1 MKTFGDYKS
10 LDHVIYGGLV
20 SKDVATVTNH
30 FHDRNTALGRYL
42 FRKRN
47 GFSVPTIPCPPAN
60 SSTETMLE
68 LNRMVQLMSEASI
81 QECEFALRNDLTRGH
96 YETWARSASKWTGEE
111 YDWKWFDTMAE
122 QGNGLILYKKA
133 HYNRPRPYQLG
144 PMLEKRIEMRIS
156 DPQTPAYP
164 SGHAFDAGMFAEALT
179 QRHPE
184 FAAEFDRLAT
194 RIANSRI
201 VGGVHFPSDCE
212 AGLLLGRETIRQHLV
227 DIPA

>member
-1 MKTFGDYKS
+1 MKTFGAYNS
-10 LDHVIYGGLV
+10 IDHVIYGGLT
-20 SKDVATVTNH
+20 SKDVAVVTKH
-30 FHDRNTALGRYL
+30 FNDQNTALGRYL

-81 QECEFALRNDLTRGH
+81 QECEFALHNDLTRGH

-201 VGGVHFPSDCE
+201 VGGVHYPSDCE

>member
-10 LDHVIYGGLV
+10 LDHVIYGGLT
-20 SKDVATVTNH
+20 SKDIATVTNH
-30 FHDRNTALGRYL
+30 FNDRNTALGRYL

-68 LNRMVQLMSEASI
+68 LNRMVEVMTEASAS
-81 QECEFALRNDLTRGH
+81 ERDFAIDMDNIRDH
-96 YETWARSASKWTGEE
+96 YEYWARCASRWTGKA
-111 YDWKWFDTMAE
+111 YDWKWFNTMAD

-144 PMLEKRIEMRIS
+144 PMLEKPIERIVS
-156 DPQTPAYP
+156 DPLTPSYP
-164 SGHAFDAGMFAEALT
+164 SGHAFDVGMFAETLSLL
-179 QRHPE
+179 HPE
-184 FAAEFDRLAT
+184 FKVDFDRLAI

-201 VGGVHFPSDCE
+201 IGGVHFPSDCE
-212 AGLLLGRETIRQHLV
+212 VGIMLGRDAVRHQFV
-227 DIPA
+227 DIPS